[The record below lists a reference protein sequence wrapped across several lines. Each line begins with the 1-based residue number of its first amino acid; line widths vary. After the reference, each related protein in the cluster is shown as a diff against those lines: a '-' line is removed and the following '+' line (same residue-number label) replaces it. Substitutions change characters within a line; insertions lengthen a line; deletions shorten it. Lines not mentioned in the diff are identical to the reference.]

1 MGAAGSM
8 PLLLFL
14 VLPLAALLHHAPP
27 ALMSSLQAPDSRL
40 AIAVSLKTTSVSLV
54 LTLLLGTP
62 LAVLLGRERF
72 PGRGLLAALVET
84 PLVLPPAAAG
94 IGLLLAFGRKG
105 LVPTGLPFT
114 AGAVVFAQLFVS
126 APLFVRPLA
135 AALEGLDPGWSEAAA
150 LDGASRLQTLRW
162 VTLPLVGPTVVSGA
176 VMAWA
181 RSLGEFGATILFA
194 GNLAGTTQT
203 MPLAIYLG
211 LETDLDQAVGLSVLL
226 MAVALVVLIAVHAIQ
241 RTPRD

>member
-1 MGAAGSM
+1 MAGSL

-14 VLPLAALLHHAPP
+14 VLPLVALLHHAPT
-27 ALMSSLQAPDSRL
+27 ALLSSLRSPDSRA
-40 AIAVSLKTTSVSLV
+40 AIAVSLRTTSVSLG
-54 LTLLLGTP
+54 LTLVLGTP
-62 LAVLLGRERF
+62 LAVLLGKGRF
-72 PGRGLLAALVET
+72 FGRGLLAALVET

-135 AALEGLDPGWSEAAA
+135 AALESLDPEWSEAAA
-150 LDGASRLQTLRW
+150 LDGATRMQALRW
-162 VTLPLVGPTVVSGA
+162 VTLPLVRPTVTSGA

-211 LETDLDQAVGLSVLL
+211 LESDLDQAVGLSVLL
-226 MAVALVVLIAVHAIQ
+226 MAVALIVLLFVGALDGRHR
-241 RTPRD
+241 RTI